1 MPQQSNPM
9 FASLPMTSPPPMHSG
24 YLFKLGRR
32 KTFGIFNSIKYRYV
46 KLESTAKA
54 TRLTYYTSN
63 TSTWPMGTVDLSK
76 PGSTVRIQTQR
87 IQRAH
92 GMFGNEII
100 ITAEGDRGGVP
111 LIVFDRRVDTTNMYQ
126 WLTALQLHTQFAI
139 SAAASGA
146 GGRAF

>member
-1 MPQQSNPM
+1 
-9 FASLPMTSPPPMHSG
+9 
-24 YLFKLGRR
+24 
-32 KTFGIFNSIKYRYV
+32 
-46 KLESTAKA
+46 
-54 TRLTYYTSN
+54 
-63 TSTWPMGTVDLSK
+63 MGTVDLSK

-126 WLTALQLHTQFAI
+126 WLTALQLHTQYAI